1 VSWSHEQSPPPGWYT
16 DPDGPGQRWWDG
28 ERWTDHVSDVEFV
41 LHPPSAYVPQHPVPV
56 RPETPEPAPEVER
69 RRVESPPGLFWALP
83 ALVVFMIAGAA
94 GTWVSIA
101 VGGETV
107 RTLGGL
113 EDGGDGWLV
122 VLAALIAA
130 IVLAAW
136 VFERAVL
143 LPVVGA
149 VTGLAAA
156 TMALYRLADPSGGE
170 VVTAEV
176 EVTAGWGVWMALV
189 ASLAVA
195 GVSIVLA
202 LTTGRGTSEG
212 ESGT

>member
-1 VSWSHEQSPPPGWYT
+1 
-16 DPDGPGQRWWDG
+16 
-28 ERWTDHVSDVEFV
+28 
-41 LHPPSAYVPQHPVPV
+41 
-56 RPETPEPAPEVER
+56 
-69 RRVESPPGLFWALP
+69 VESPPGLFWALP

-94 GTWVSIA
+94 GTWVTIA

-149 VTGLAAA
+149 VTGLGAA
-156 TMALYRLADPSGGE
+156 TMALYRLADPTGGE
-170 VVTAEV
+170 AITAEV
-176 EVTAGWGVWMALV
+176 EVTAGWGVWMALI

-202 LTTGRGTSEG
+202 LTDRR
-212 ESGT
+212 SG